1 MAQLMYVTF
10 DCFLQVGYGDITP
23 VSPQGRKLSALLAF
37 TGVFF
42 YAMLASVFIYR
53 FHKYYSY
60 GRFRRTRHT
69 QAVLSAVTG
78 QQPTVVEGEGIGT
91 ATKSPGPHEK

>member
-1 MAQLMYVTF
+1 MLPCKYEKTQLFFAV
-10 DCFLQVGYGDITP
+10 QVGYGDITP
-23 VSPQGRKLSALLAF
+23 ISPQGRKLSALLAF

-42 YAMLASVFIYR
+42 YAMLASVFINR

-60 GRFRRTRHT
+60 GRFRRTRHP

-78 QQPTVVEGEGIGT
+78 QQPTVVEGEGV
-91 ATKSPGPHEK
+91 TKPPEPNEK